1 MLFRVADHDT
11 VLPLSTPL
19 NTITGEVIT
28 NIPVSKGQNVILS
41 VAAYNRLVQFL
52 ENMSYFKPSA

>member
-1 MLFRVADHDT
+1 MVFRVAGRDT

-19 NTITGEVIT
+19 KTVTGEIIT

-52 ENMSYFKPSA
+52 KNMSYLKPSA